1 MNESFYDG
9 FAGDTVQP
17 LVEAVFNTTRQTV
30 KLTALPVAWDLDAR
44 AVLPLSA
51 EAP

>member
-17 LVEAVFNTTRQTV
+17 LVEAVFNTTRQTSSSPRC
-30 KLTALPVAWDLDAR
+30 L
-44 AVLPLSA
+44 
-51 EAP
+51 